1 MPLRSPFWRT
11 TSVVLSFG
19 TSIAMFLFRFF
30 IYVLSVCVV
39 YFVLLK
45 DVFAHTISVIS
56 SASSFLEKQVEIL
69 YSTYLDNTSKVCGIV
84 VQTGLE
90 RAQNARKTHIDRTS
104 CKAST
109 KDAYH
114 AVFNPPLNILLNLLI
129 KATY

>member
-45 DVFAHTISVIS
+45 DVFVHTSKVQLVVPHL
-56 SASSFLEKQVEIL
+56 FLEKQVEII
-69 YSTYLDNTSKVCGIV
+69 YSTYLDNTS
-84 VQTGLE
+84 
-90 RAQNARKTHIDRTS
+90 
-104 CKAST
+104 
-109 KDAYH
+109 
-114 AVFNPPLNILLNLLI
+114 
-129 KATY
+129 